1 MRANVGSADRVVRI
15 IVGLA
20 LMLVPFVSGL
30 ALFANP
36 VVQWGSVVVGVVL
49 VVTALV
55 RFCPLYT
62 IFGLSSC
69 KVPNR

>member
-1 MRANVGSADRVVRI
+1 MRINVGSADRILRI

-20 LMLVPFVSGL
+20 LLILPFVSGL
-30 ALFANP
+30 AFFANP
-36 VVQWGSVVVGVVL
+36 VVLWGSVVVGRVL

>member
-1 MRANVGSADRVVRI
+1 MRANVGSADRIVRI

-20 LMLVPFVSGL
+20 LMVFPFVSGL

-36 VVQWGSVVVGVVL
+36 VAQWGSVAIGLIL

>member
-1 MRANVGSADRVVRI
+1 MRINVGSADRILRI
-15 IVGLA
+15 IVGMA
-20 LMLVPFVSGL
+20 LLILPFVSGL
-30 ALFANP
+30 AFFANP
-36 VVQWGSVVVGVVL
+36 VVLWGSVVVGLVL

>member
-1 MRANVGSADRVVRI
+1 MRANVGSADRIVRI

-30 ALFANP
+30 AFFANP
-36 VVQWGSVVVGVVL
+36 VAQWGSVVVGLVL

-62 IFGLSSC
+62 ILGLSSC
-69 KVPNR
+69 KVPSR

>member
-1 MRANVGSADRVVRI
+1 MPVNVGSADRITRI

-20 LMLVPFVSGL
+20 LILVPLVSGL

-36 VVQWGSVVVGVVL
+36 LPYWGSVIVGAVL
-49 VVTALV
+49 IITALV

-62 IFGLSSC
+62 ILGLSTC